1 MHKIIKLLTLSF
13 SANIKHGQG
22 NIRCLYKWYLIS
34 FGMNIFQAS
43 MFNIIMR
50 IKVWYVI
57 GYVKLGKVYCTYI
70 LHLVTHVLLHS
81 KPESNT

>member
-34 FGMNIFQAS
+34 FGMNIFQAP
-43 MFNIIMR
+43 IMR
-50 IKVWYVI
+50 INAWYI
-57 GYVKLGKVYCTYI
+57 IWYVKLGKVYCTYI

>member
-43 MFNIIMR
+43 MMR
-50 IKVWYVI
+50 IKAWYVI

>member
-22 NIRCLYKWYLIS
+22 NIRCLYKLYLIS
-34 FGMNIFQAS
+34 FGINIFQAS
-43 MFNIIMR
+43 MVNIMR
-50 IKVWYVI
+50 IKAWYVI

>member
-22 NIRCLYKWYLIS
+22 NIRCLYKLYLIS
-34 FGMNIFQAS
+34 FGMNIFQAL
-43 MFNIIMR
+43 MFDIIAR
-50 IKVWYVI
+50 YLIR
-57 GYVKLGKVYCTYI
+57 YVKLGKVYCTYI

>member
-43 MFNIIMR
+43 MFNIMR
-50 IKVWYVI
+50 IKAWYVI

>member
-50 IKVWYVI
+50 IKTWYVI
-57 GYVKLGKVYCTYI
+57 GYVELGKVYCTYI